1 MYKKNIAIQCDW
13 RRNLL
18 FLIRGMKLTAML
30 LFLVCIQLQAKSY
43 AQKVSLNVNRA
54 TLQDVFFAIQQQSGY
69 DILYGAEIL
78 RQAKP
83 VSIEVKEA
91 PLRSVLNECL
101 QGQGMTY
108 RIQNKTISIRMLPQ
122 PTAQEVNISGVVTDS
137 LGVALPSVT
146 VREKNQQRGTITDD
160 QGRFTL
166 KVSNPQVTIE
176 FSSVGY
182 LPQEV
187 PLNGQQSLTVQ
198 LQLNNALLSE
208 VVVVGYGIQKKVN
221 VTGAVSSVSGE
232 DIAARPAGQ
241 TSAALQG
248 MAPGVTVT
256 QRSGKPGA
264 DGGNIRI
271 RGIGTTGSAGPMVL
285 IDGVEGSMDNIDPN
299 LIESVSILK
308 DAASSSIY
316 GSRAA
321 NGVILVTT
329 KRGAGD
335 RISISYNDYFGWQDP
350 TNMPKIVNA
359 LDHMLLTNE
368 AYTNVGSS
376 ALYSDELIAAYQ
388 AQNGVNSDEYP
399 NTDWQKETLTGSGF
413 QQSHF
418 LAVNGG
424 TKKVKM
430 LASFGYFDQK
440 GLIESTSFKRYTIRN
455 NIDVAFSDKLS
466 AKVDLQYVNPIT
478 NAPATGVENIFQW
491 MNGIAANQ
499 IGINSN
505 GTWGVGWNGNNPI
518 SASQDGGFSTY
529 KAPFGSINASLTY
542 KPLSWLTA
550 EANYA
555 PRYATVNSKK
565 FSKAIQSYLPDGTPS
580 YLTPS
585 ISSLSHENRQD
596 MYNNMRATLTAS
608 KTLNNHD
615 FRLLLGASRE
625 DFKDE
630 YITAYRDGYVLPD
643 YPILHTGSA
652 ENQKNDGSAEE
663 WALQSFFSRLNYN
676 YKQRYLLEVNARYD
690 GSSRFLKGNRYG
702 FFPSVSAG
710 WRFSEEPFMQG
721 LKAIF
726 NEAKLRL
733 SWGRLGNQSIGT
745 YPAVSA
751 LDLGYYTLG
760 GGIVNTAALNNLSNP
775 NITWESTEE
784 KNIGLDLA
792 LFNGFGITADYY
804 HRRTDDILLE
814 LDVPLIIGLQAPFQN
829 AGIVENKGWEL
840 GLSYHSDAQREFKYN
855 LNINLSDVHNKVVD
869 MRGRRS
875 TGLTVNN
882 EGYPVGSLFGYVAE
896 GYFQNQEEIDNHA
909 SQFGTLAPGDIK
921 YKDQNNDGQITEADK
936 VVIGSTVP
944 RYTFSLNS
952 AFAYKGFDL
961 SLFLQGVGKVDG
973 YLYGAGIQAFTTT
986 GAVGGT
992 IREDNKDRWT
1002 PENPDANY
1010 PRLAFGQNNNQQNT
1024 TFWMRNAAYLRLKNV
1039 QIGYTVPKQWLNTN
1053 KIQRLRIFVNGTNL
1067 FTADSF
1073 LDGYDV
1079 EAPVG
1084 AGNYYPQVK
1093 VYTFGLEATF

>member
-1 MYKKNIAIQCDW
+1 MYKKNAAIRCDW

-18 FLIRGMKLTAML
+18 FLIRGMKLTGVL
-30 LFLVCIQLQAKSY
+30 LFLACIQLHAKSY
-43 AQKVSLNVNRA
+43 AQRVSLKVDHA
-54 TLQDVFFAIQQQSGY
+54 SLKDVLTSIQKQSGY
-69 DILYGAEIL
+69 DILYGSDIL
-78 RQAKP
+78 ERAKP
-83 VSIEVKEA
+83 VTLDVKEA
-91 PLRSVLNECL
+91 PLRTVLDQTL
-101 QGQGMTY
+101 VAQGLTY
-108 RIQNKTISIRMLPQ
+108 RIQNKTIAIRLATPKQ
-122 PTAQEVNISGVVTDS
+122 QEISISGTVTDS
-137 LGVALPSVT
+137 LGKGLPRVT
-146 VREKNQQRGTITDD
+146 VMEKGVNRVVVSDD
-160 QGRFTL
+160 QGNFKVKVTNLQATL
-166 KVSNPQVTIE
+166 V

-182 LPQEV
+182 ISKEV
-187 PLNGQQSLTVQ
+187 PLNGQQQMTVSLQ
-198 LQLNNALLSE
+198 EDNALLSE
-208 VVVVGYGIQKKVN
+208 VVVVGYDVQKKVN
-221 VTGAVSSVSGE
+221 VTGAVSTVSGK
-232 DIAARPAGQ
+232 DVAARPAGQ

-248 MAPGVTVT
+248 MAPGVTVK
-256 QRSGKPGA
+256 QSSGKPGS

-271 RGIGTTGSAGPMVL
+271 RGIGTTGDANPMVL
-285 IDGVEGSMDNIDPN
+285 IDGVEGSMNNIDPN

-321 NGVILVTT
+321 NGVILITT

-335 RISISYNDYFGWQDP
+335 RVSISYNNYVGWQDP
-350 TNMPKIVNA
+350 TNMPKIADA

-376 ALYSDELIAAYQ
+376 PLYSDELIEAYRV
-388 AQNGVNSDEYP
+388 QNGVNSDEYP
-399 NTDWQKETLTGSGF
+399 NTNWQKETLTGSGF

-418 LAVNGG
+418 LTVNGG

-440 GLIESTSFKRYTIRN
+440 GLIENTSFKRYTIRN
-455 NIDVAFSDKLS
+455 NIDITFSDKLS
-466 AKVDLQYVNPIT
+466 AKVDFQYVNPIT
-478 NAPATGVENIFQW
+478 TAPSTGVDNIFQW
-491 MNGIAANQ
+491 MNGIPANQ

-505 GTWGVGWNGNNPI
+505 GTWGVGWNGRNPI
-518 SASQDGGFSTY
+518 SAAIDGGLASNKT
-529 KAPFGSINASLTY
+529 PFGSINASLIY
-542 KPLSWLTA
+542 KPLTWLTA
-550 EANYA
+550 QINYA
-555 PRYATVNSKK
+555 PKYATTVYKS
-565 FSKAIQSYLPDGTPS
+565 FSKSIQSYLPDGTES
-580 YLTPS
+580 YLIPNV
-585 ISSLSHENRQD
+585 SSLNQKNVQD
-596 MYNNMRATLTAS
+596 MYNNMRATLTADKS
-608 KTLNNHD
+608 FGDHAFKWM
-615 FRLLLGASRE
+615 LGASRE

-630 YITAYRDGYVLPD
+630 YITAFRDGYALPD

-663 WALQSFFSRLNYN
+663 WALQSFFSRINYN
-676 YKQRYLLEVNARYD
+676 YKERYLLEINARYD
-690 GSSRFLKGNRYG
+690 GSSRFLPGNRYG

-721 LKAIF
+721 LKGIF

-760 GGIVNTAALNNLSNP
+760 GEIVNTAALNNLSNP

-784 KNIGLDLA
+784 KNVGLDLA
-792 LFNGFGITADYY
+792 LFNGFGLTADFY
-804 HRRTDDILLE
+804 HRRTDDILLK
-814 LDVPLIIGLQAPFQN
+814 LDVPLIIGLNAPFQN
-829 AGIVENKGWEL
+829 AGVVENKGWEL
-840 GLSYHSDAQREFKYN
+840 GLNYHSNAQREFRYN
-855 LNINLSDVHNKVVD
+855 ISLNLSDVRNKVLD
-869 MRGRRS
+869 MKGRKS

-882 EGYPVGSLFGYVAE
+882 EGTAIGSLFGYIAE
-896 GYFQNQEEIDNHA
+896 GYFQSQEEIDEHA
-909 SQFGTLAPGDIK
+909 TQFGTLAPGDIK
-921 YKDQNNDGQITEADK
+921 YKDQNNDGIITEEDK

-1002 PENPDANY
+1002 PDNTDAKY
-1010 PRLAFGQNNNQQNT
+1010 PRLAFGQNNNQQNSS
-1024 TFWMRNAAYLRLKNV
+1024 FWLRNAAYLRLKNV
-1039 QIGYTVPKQWLNTN
+1039 QLGYTLPKQWLSNN
-1053 KIQRLRIFVNGTNL
+1053 KIQQLRVFANGTNL

-1093 VYTFGLEATF
+1093 VYTFGLEVTF

>member
-1 MYKKNIAIQCDW
+1 MKLTGI
-13 RRNLL
+13 LL
-18 FLIRGMKLTAML
+18 FLA
-30 LFLVCIQLQAKSY
+30 CIQLHAKTY
-43 AQKVSLNVNRA
+43 AQRVSLKVDQA
-54 TLQDVFFAIQQQSGY
+54 SLKDVFSAIQAQSGY
-69 DILYGAEIL
+69 DILYGSEVL
-78 RQAKP
+78 DRAKP
-83 VSIEVKEA
+83 VTLNVKDA
-91 PLRSVLNECL
+91 PLRTVLDQTL
-101 QGQGMTY
+101 AVQGMTY
-108 RIQNKTISIRMLPQ
+108 RIQNKTIAIRV
-122 PTAQEVNISGVVTDS
+122 TAAQQDEITVTGSVTDS
-137 LGVALPSVT
+137 TGKALPSIT
-146 VREKNQQRGTITDD
+146 VREKGKDRGTITDE
-160 QGRFTL
+160 QGRFSL
-166 KVSNPQVTIE
+166 KVSQAQAAIV

-182 LPQEV
+182 IQQEV
-187 PLNGQQSLTVQ
+187 ALNGRQNISVSLRED
-198 LQLNNALLSE
+198 NALLSE
-208 VVVVGYGIQKKVN
+208 VVVVGYGVQKKVN
-221 VTGAVSSVSGE
+221 VTGAVSTVSGE
-232 DIAARPAGQ
+232 DVAARPAGQ

-271 RGIGTTGSAGPMVL
+271 RGIGTTNSSGAGPMVL
-285 IDGVEGSMDNIDPN
+285 IDGIEGSMDNIDPN

-329 KRGAGD
+329 KRGVGD
-335 RISISYNDYFGWQDP
+335 RISIGYNNYFGWQDP
-350 TNMPKIVNA
+350 TNMPKIASA

-376 ALYSDELIAAYQ
+376 PLYSDELIEAYR
-388 AQNGVNSDEYP
+388 AQNGVSSDEYP

-418 LAVNGG
+418 LSVNGG

-440 GLIESTSFKRYTIRN
+440 GLIENTSFKRYTIRN
-455 NIDVAFSDKLS
+455 NIDITFSDKLS

-478 NAPATGVENIFQW
+478 EAPATGVENIFQW
-491 MNGIAANQ
+491 MNGIPANQ

-518 SASQDGGFSTY
+518 SASQDGGFSSY

-542 KPLSWLTA
+542 KPFSWLTA
-550 EANYA
+550 DVNYA
-555 PRYATVNSKK
+555 PKYATVVSKK

-580 YLTPS
+580 YLTPNV
-585 ISSLSHENRQD
+585 SSLSHENRQD
-596 MYNNMRATLTAS
+596 MYNNMRATLTADKS
-608 KTLNNHD
+608 VGDHAFKWM
-615 FRLLLGASRE
+615 LGASRE

-630 YITAYRDGYVLPD
+630 YITAFRDGYALPD

-676 YKQRYLLEVNARYD
+676 YKERYLLEINARYD
-690 GSSRFLKGNRYG
+690 GSSRFLPGNRYG

-710 WRFSEEPFMQG
+710 WRFSEEAFMQG
-721 LKAIF
+721 LKDIF

-733 SWGRLGNQSIGT
+733 SWGRLGNQNIGT
-745 YPAVSA
+745 YPAVST

-760 GGIVNTAALNNLSNP
+760 GGVVNTAALNNLSNP

-804 HRRTDDILLE
+804 HRRTDDILLQ
-814 LDVPLIIGLQAPFQN
+814 LDVPLIIGLAAPYQN
-829 AGIVENKGWEL
+829 AGVVENKGWEL
-840 GLSYHSDAQREFKYN
+840 GLSYHSNAQREFKYSLN
-855 LNINLSDVHNKVVD
+855 LNLSDVHNKVVD
-869 MRGRRS
+869 MKGRRS

-882 EGYPVGSLFGYVAE
+882 EGYPIGSIFGYIAE

-909 SQFGTLAPGDIK
+909 TQFGTLAPGDIK
-921 YKDQNNDGQITEADK
+921 YQDQNNDGQITEADK

-1002 PENPDANY
+1002 PDNPNAKY
-1010 PRLAFGQNNNQQNT
+1010 PRLAFGQNNNQQNSS
-1024 TFWMRNAAYLRLKNV
+1024 FWMRNAAYLRLKNV

-1053 KIQRLRIFVNGTNL
+1053 KIQRLRIFANGTNL

-1073 LDGYDV
+1073 LEGYDV